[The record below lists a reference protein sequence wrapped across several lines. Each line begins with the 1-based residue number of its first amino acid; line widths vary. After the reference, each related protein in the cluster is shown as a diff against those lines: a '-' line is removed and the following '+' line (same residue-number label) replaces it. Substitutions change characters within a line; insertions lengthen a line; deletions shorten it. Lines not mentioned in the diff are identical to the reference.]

1 MPSGFHWKPYSIPE
15 RWPSGRRCVTGNH
28 VCGQPYRG
36 FESLPFRQH
45 QVQELPLKLLKSRA
59 KRGIYSFAA
68 IFDSVR
74 ECYCSPGSGSICWY
88 IVGTFFI
95 YFLLVPTFFYFGFVN
110 FLLGWYIWLTPTWFT
125 FLIFFP
131 PQGLHPFQGHPR
143 FPQGFVF
150 LASHSYL
157 YFRRKCHE

>member
-1 MPSGFHWKPYSIPE
+1 MCLT
-15 RWPSGRRCVTGNH
+15 RNQ

-68 IFDSVR
+68 LFDSVKVF
-74 ECYCSPGSGSICWY
+74 CCSPGSGSICWY
-88 IVGTFFI
+88 IVGTFWN
-95 YFLLVPTFFYFGFVN
+95 YFFLYQHFHFPGASAFLFRSFLFFRRLIILVDAHLV
-110 FLLGWYIWLTPTWFT
+110 
-125 FLIFFP
+125 LILPFHSSA
-131 PQGLHPFQGHPR
+131 GLASLQGHPK

-150 LASHSYL
+150 LRSLNDL
-157 YFRRKCHE
+157 YFRRKYHE